1 MESVLLWV
9 WLKYLH
15 FNSIHLYYQTFYFTK
30 ICSCY
35 AFYTKTQNS
44 SLHIHLDNI
53 CFEIFLQLKK
63 EKLVLE
69 GDFDPKNFM
78 DQIDGV
84 DKSGN
89 PVPDW
94 KKQMLARNLAEKAF
108 KEYEE
113 KRKVRNNQLKI
124 LCDKWQN
131 LLNMHLYCRSRDMW
145 SKMVL
150 WGFIIFFLKKVYKLL
165 NI

>member
-1 MESVLLWV
+1 MKL
-9 WLKYLH
+9 
-15 FNSIHLYYQTFYFTK
+15 FTLPKFVAAMLFIQKHK
-30 ICSCY
+30 I
-35 AFYTKTQNS
+35 S

-63 EKLVLE
+63 EKLLLE

-89 PVPDW
+89 PIPDW

-131 LLNMHLYCRSRDMW
+131 LLNMHLYCRSRDM
-145 SKMVL
+145 
-150 WGFIIFFLKKVYKLL
+150 
-165 NI
+165 

>member
-1 MESVLLWV
+1 MENHVHFACRISSLMSLIKI
-9 WLKYLH
+9 LAFQ
-15 FNSIHLYYQTFYFTK
+15 FNSPVLSNFYETFYFTK

-35 AFYTKTQNS
+35 AFYTKIQNS

-84 DKSGN
+84 DKPGN
-89 PVPDW
+89 PIPDW

-131 LLNMHLYCRSRDMW
+131 LLNMHGPVFCRSRDM
-145 SKMVL
+145 
-150 WGFIIFFLKKVYKLL
+150 
-165 NI
+165 

>member
-1 MESVLLWV
+1 MKTNSTSS
-9 WLKYLH
+9 YLP
-15 FNSIHLYYQTFYFTK
+15 YFF
-30 ICSCY
+30 I
-35 AFYTKTQNS
+35 N
-44 SLHIHLDNI
+44 DI

-78 DQIDGV
+78 DQIDSV

-89 PVPDW
+89 PIPEW

-113 KRKVRNNQLKI
+113 KRKVRN
-124 LCDKWQN
+124 
-131 LLNMHLYCRSRDMW
+131 Y
-145 SKMVL
+145 
-150 WGFIIFFLKKVYKLL
+150 LL
-165 NI
+165 NITL

>member
-1 MESVLLWV
+1 M
-9 WLKYLH
+9 
-15 FNSIHLYYQTFYFTK
+15 
-30 ICSCY
+30 
-35 AFYTKTQNS
+35 
-44 SLHIHLDNI
+44 
-53 CFEIFLQLKK
+53 
-63 EKLVLE
+63 LE

-89 PVPDW
+89 PIPDW

-124 LCDKWQN
+124 LCVKWQN
-131 LLNMHLYCRSRDMW
+131 LLNMHLYCRSRDM
-145 SKMVL
+145 
-150 WGFIIFFLKKVYKLL
+150 
-165 NI
+165 

>member
-1 MESVLLWV
+1 M
-9 WLKYLH
+9 
-15 FNSIHLYYQTFYFTK
+15 
-30 ICSCY
+30 
-35 AFYTKTQNS
+35 
-44 SLHIHLDNI
+44 
-53 CFEIFLQLKK
+53 
-63 EKLVLE
+63 LE

-113 KRKVRNNQLKI
+113 KRKVRNNQLKNFVI
-124 LCDKWQN
+124 NGKTCSTGIYTAEAEICDLKWFYED
-131 LLNMHLYCRSRDMW
+131 LLSA
-145 SKMVL
+145 
-150 WGFIIFFLKKVYKLL
+150 F
-165 NI
+165 